1 MDFIDQIV
9 IPPSENHVMMLKYI
23 IGISMLLLIPFI
35 TLLMGSSVLSV
46 YFNRV
51 GTKTNNKLYIRFAK
65 DIIEKLTFNKR
76 AGVALGILPLIS
88 ITFAYA
94 QLLYQANTISLSMLA
109 LSVLLFIFAFGAV
122 YRYRDSFVIGDV
134 ISSLKNIVRRAPR
147 TMESGTIDEVSEYA
161 KTLKGSTSSTGWISV
176 LLLYL
181 GAYIFGGCISLTV
194 NPAKWTEV
202 DNILEILFS
211 WATIFKFAYLL
222 TAAGSITGGA
232 ILFYFFKWQGGIKD
246 MDEDYVKFIK
256 NFGLCLS
263 FFSTLILPV
272 LIFLNILYLPQAAFS
287 GNVFLYLFLVLVST
301 LILLNI
307 IYSMIKNSEV
317 KFASSVFVLII
328 VVFMFNILSE
338 QYVFGN
344 ALEEQV
350 LAVTTKAEEFDKQVE
365 AKSVA
370 ATNVDPQVIFNTKC
384 IACHRF
390 DVRLVV
396 PPYQETVPKYNG
408 DVKSLANFIYS
419 PDVTPKNPGYTAMP
433 NQGLKKKEA
442 LAMAQ
447 WLMEKVGK
455 K

>member
-1 MDFIDQIV
+1 MDIINQIV

-51 GTKTNNKLYIRFAK
+51 GTRKSNKIYVRFAR

-94 QLLYQANTISLSMLA
+94 QLLYQAQTISLSMLA

-122 YRYRDSFVIGDV
+122 YRYRDSFVIGDM
-134 ISSLKNIVRRAPR
+134 ILSLKNLVKRAPR
-147 TMESGTIDEVSEYA
+147 TLENDAIDEVSEYA
-161 KTLKGSTSSTGWISV
+161 ETLKGSTSSTGWISV
-176 LLLYL
+176 LLLYM

-232 ILFYFFKWQGGIKD
+232 MLFYFFKWQGGLKN
-246 MDEDYVKFIK
+246 MDEYYAKFAK
-256 NFGLCLS
+256 NFALGLS

-272 LIFLNILYLPQAAFS
+272 LIFLNILYLPQTAFS

-307 IYSMIKNSEV
+307 LYSMIKHSEV
-317 KFASSVFVLII
+317 KFAASAFVLII
-328 VVFMFNILSE
+328 AVFTFNILSE

-344 ALEEQV
+344 ALGEQV

-370 ATNVDPQVIFNTKC
+370 VSNVDPQVIFNTKC
-384 IACHRF
+384 IACHKF
-390 DVRLVV
+390 DVRLVG
-396 PPYQETVPKYNG
+396 PPYQETVPRYNG
-408 DVKSLANFIYS
+408 DVKALAAFILS
-419 PDVTPKNPGYTAMP
+419 PNATPKNSGYTPMP